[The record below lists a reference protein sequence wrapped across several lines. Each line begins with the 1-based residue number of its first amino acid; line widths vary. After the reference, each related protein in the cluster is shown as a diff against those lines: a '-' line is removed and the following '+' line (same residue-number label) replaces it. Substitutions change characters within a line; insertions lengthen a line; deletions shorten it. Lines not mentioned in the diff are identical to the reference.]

1 MIDESAAFLPIWMA
15 LSATF
20 GFMIGEAY
28 GDQARHRKSLEQANA
43 DLRDQLQNAQPCTP
57 TLQCELNQQRRV
69 INDIHKHV
77 VAVTKSL
84 EKRAS

>member
-1 MIDESAAFLPIWMA
+1 MIEESAAFLPIWML
-15 LSATF
+15 LSAAF

-28 GDQARHRKSLEQANA
+28 GDQARYRKCLEQANA

-57 TLQCELNQQRRV
+57 TLQCELDQQRHV
-69 INDIHKHV
+69 INDIHKRV
-77 VAVTKSL
+77 VAVTKTL

>member
-1 MIDESAAFLPIWMA
+1 MIEQPADFIPIWMVLSAAF
-15 LSATF
+15 
-20 GFMIGEAY
+20 GFIIGEAY

-43 DLRDQLQNAQPCTP
+43 DLRDRLQTAHTCSPSMQA
-57 TLQCELNQQRRV
+57 LDQQRRV
-69 INDIHKHV
+69 INDIHRHV

>member
-1 MIDESAAFLPIWMA
+1 MITESAAFLPIWMV
-15 LSATF
+15 LSAAF

-43 DLRDQLQNAQPCTP
+43 DLRNQLQNAQPCTP
-57 TLQCELNQQRRV
+57 TLLCELNQQRKV
-69 INDIHKHV
+69 INDTHKRV

-84 EKRAS
+84 QKPTL